1 MAADYTR
8 GEMNITSQKNTFD
21 GFMSITL
28 WSSLLLA
35 VTLLYLT
42 LVFAVGMD
50 WMGSLIGVAIVG
62 IVLGL
67 VTSMKTSW
75 YVTIGGLFVFGLA
88 CGLLSQLFTVFLA
101 G

>member
-21 GFMSITL
+21 GFITGTL
-28 WSSLLLA
+28 WVSLLMT

-42 LVFAVGMD
+42 LVFAVGTD
-50 WMGSLIGVAIVG
+50 WMGSLFGGAIVG
-62 IVLGL
+62 VVLGL
-67 VTSMKTSW
+67 ITSMKTSW
-75 YVTIGGLFVFGLA
+75 YVTIGGLFAFGLA
-88 CGLLSQLFTVFLA
+88 CGLLAQLFNVFLA

>member
-21 GFMSITL
+21 GFIAVTV
-28 WSSLLLA
+28 WTSLLMI

-42 LVFAVGMD
+42 LVFAVGSD
-50 WMGSLIGVAIVG
+50 WMGSLILVAIVG
-62 IVLGL
+62 VVLGL
-67 VTSMKTSW
+67 LTSMKTSW
-75 YVTIGGLFVFGLA
+75 YATVGGLFVFSLICGGLA
-88 CGLLSQLFTVFLA
+88 QLFNVFLA

>member
-21 GFMSITL
+21 GFIAVSL
-28 WSSLLLA
+28 WTSLVLI

-42 LVFAVGMD
+42 LVFAVGAD
-50 WMGSLIGVAIVG
+50 WMSSLIGVAIVG

-67 VTSMKTSW
+67 LTSMKTSW
-75 YVTIGGLFVFGLA
+75 YVTVGGLFVFGLI
-88 CGLLSQLFTVFLA
+88 CGGLAQLFSAFLA

>member
-8 GEMNITSQKNTFD
+8 GEMNIASQKSTFD
-21 GFMSITL
+21 GFIVGTV
-28 WSSLLLA
+28 WISLLMI

-62 IVLGL
+62 VVLGL

-75 YVTIGGLFVFGLA
+75 YVTVGGLFVFGLL
-88 CGLLSQLFTVFLA
+88 CGLLSQLFSVFLA

>member
-21 GFMSITL
+21 GFIAVTL
-28 WSSLLLA
+28 WSSLLMV

-42 LVFAVGMD
+42 LVFAVGTD
-50 WMGSLIGVAIVG
+50 WMSSLIGVAIVG
-62 IVLGL
+62 IV
-67 VTSMKTSW
+67 
-75 YVTIGGLFVFGLA
+75 FGLI
-88 CGLLSQLFTVFLA
+88 CGALTQLFSAFLA